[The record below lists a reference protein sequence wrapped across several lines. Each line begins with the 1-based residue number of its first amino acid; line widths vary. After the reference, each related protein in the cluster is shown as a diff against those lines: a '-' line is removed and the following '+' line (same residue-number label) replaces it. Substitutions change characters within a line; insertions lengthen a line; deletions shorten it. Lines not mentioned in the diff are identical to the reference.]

1 MGYYS
6 TWMKIGLNIFGAI
19 ISGEVKTFENEQDAE
34 QWLA

>member
-1 MGYYS
+1 
-6 TWMKIGLNIFGAI
+6 MKIGLNIFGAI